1 MCLSNKKNT
10 TASCTLYTANNLY
23 FSYRYLTQT
32 QQNWT
37 IWTIQPVQ
45 TRVGI

>member
-23 FSYRYLTQT
+23 FSYRYCTLHKPNKTGPSGPSSLYKQ
-32 QQNWT
+32 
-37 IWTIQPVQ
+37 
-45 TRVGI
+45 G